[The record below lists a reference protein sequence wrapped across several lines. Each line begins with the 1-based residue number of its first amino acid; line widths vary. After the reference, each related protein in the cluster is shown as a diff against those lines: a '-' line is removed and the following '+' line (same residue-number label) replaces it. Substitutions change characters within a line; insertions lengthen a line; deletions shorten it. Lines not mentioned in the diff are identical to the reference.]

1 MNPFIA
7 ALTNSPLVDDVI
19 NQNRRMQPRPQS
31 IGGTLTN
38 NVQPGEALG
47 LKDLAS
53 QYAIRADKLYN
64 EGSALANAEPDVEG
78 FKRLA
83 KQRKD
88 QASNAI
94 LTALAA
100 QFAGDRFA
108 PIAEQSLQRA
118 SEASKPVKVG
128 NAGVI
133 DANGE
138 FVADPFHK
146 REQRSQFLL
155 NQAKAYEQMA
165 LNARSAQERADAT
178 RQHNETMAE
187 LRRMS
192 LQNQAAQI
200 SFNNQVQADAAAA
213 RKDKELSQGAQ
224 NLSKRLEDV
233 TNLYSSV
240 KVLNDRLTNYAGQG
254 KQDLPGVGYGSDLSL
269 FGLDISGPFLGA
281 EGRENRAMVK
291 SVANELLRL
300 ASGAAVTVNE
310 AQRKQLELMSS
321 GQYNDQDFLNAWRNT
336 IVPKM
341 NEALGNVSG
350 GFSSDVKQRYM
361 DQGGR
366 IDVNKPVIAPGSV
379 RRFNERGERVN

>member
-7 ALTNSPLVDDVI
+7 ALANSPLVDNLLD
-19 NQNRRMQPRPQS
+19 QGRRIQPRLQS
-31 IGGTLTN
+31 VAGTLTS
-38 NVQPGEALG
+38 NVQPGEAVALN
-47 LKDLAS
+47 DLAA
-53 QYAIRADKLYN
+53 QYGARANRLYT

-83 KQRKD
+83 EQRRD
-88 QASNAI
+88 QAGSAM

-100 QFAGDRFA
+100 QYAGDRFS

-118 SEASKPVKVG
+118 NSARQPVKVG

-133 DANGE
+133 DETGE
-138 FVADPFHK
+138 FVADPFYK
-146 REQRSQFLL
+146 RDQRSQFLL
-155 NQAKAYEQMA
+155 NQAKGYEQMA

-178 RQHNETMAE
+178 RQHNETIAE
-187 LRRMS
+187 LRRMQ
-192 LQNQAAQI
+192 LQNQAAQT
-200 SFNNQVQADAAAA
+200 SFMNQQRLEAAAI
-213 RKDKELSQGAQ
+213 RKDKEIGQGAQ
-224 NLSKRLEDV
+224 NLSKRLDDV

-240 KVLNDRLTNYAGQG
+240 RTLNDRLTNYAGQG
-254 KQDLPGVGYGSDLSL
+254 KKDVPGIGYGTDLSL
-269 FGLDISGPFLGA
+269 LGFDVSGPFLGS

-310 AQRKQLELMSS
+310 AQRKQLELMAS

-350 GFSSDVKQRYM
+350 GFSPDVKQRYM
-361 DQGGR
+361 EQGGR
-366 IDVNKPVIAPGSV
+366 IDVTKPILAPRNV
-379 RRFNERGERVN
+379 RRYNEKGERVE